1 MGNASAD
8 NLIERILQ
16 DAQASVDKI
25 LADANA
31 TCEELRRDRDGR
43 IAENAAAQLKTRE
56 TQVKEI
62 LDGAATRARLDGRKE
77 LLAAKREVLNQTFE
91 TAYRTLC
98 NQDADRLSALYA
110 RVLKAEAEAGDT
122 VVPAAP
128 DREAVKRAVAL
139 SGADVRVADHD
150 APIERGFLLMG
161 KSYEKDCSLSAILSE
176 LRDRE
181 ETKVAEVLF
190 S

>member
-1 MGNASAD
+1 MGNTNAD
-8 NLIERILQ
+8 NLIDRILA

-25 LADANA
+25 LSDADAS
-31 TCEELRRDRDGR
+31 CEELRRDRDKR
-43 IAENAAAQLKTRE
+43 IAENAAAQLRTRE

-77 LLAAKREVLNQTFE
+77 LLAAKREVLDQTFE

-98 NQDADRLSALYA
+98 EQNADWLSALYA
-110 RVLKAEAEAGDT
+110 RVLKVEAEAGDT

-128 DREAVKRAVAL
+128 DREAVQRAIAL
-139 SGADVRVADHD
+139 SGADVRMADQD
-150 APIERGFLLMG
+150 APAERGFLLLG